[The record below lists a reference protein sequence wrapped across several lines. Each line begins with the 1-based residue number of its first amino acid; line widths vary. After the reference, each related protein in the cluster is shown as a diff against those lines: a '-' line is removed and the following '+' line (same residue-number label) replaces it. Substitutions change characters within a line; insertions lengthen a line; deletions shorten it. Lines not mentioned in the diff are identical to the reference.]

1 MNNIVE
7 KIRNNKELKGEYKVE
22 NTPVKVIGIGGAA
35 LKVLVFESSKFT
47 SKPIWKQHWI
57 NFKDDSE
64 KEFTRKLIMRC
75 LDCISF
81 SLPNPCPPTPLT
93 HTYIGEMW
101 SQSYSTTKIPV
112 PHRTQGLISAA
123 IIFLMFSL
131 LRIENNFLELVIDIY
146 FT

>member
-57 NFKDDSE
+57 NFRDDSD
-64 KEFTRKLIMRC
+64 KEFTRKLYHEMLKQYLIYFFPPYP
-75 LDCISF
+75 D
-81 SLPNPCPPTPLT
+81 PPTPLT
-93 HTYIGEMW
+93 LHL
-101 SQSYSTTKIPV
+101 Q
-112 PHRTQGLISAA
+112 RTNVARS
-123 IIFLMFSL
+123 
-131 LRIENNFLELVIDIY
+131 
-146 FT
+146 